1 MDEIQKYVSE
11 QLIDEKMVERRTLPD
26 GREVLIFW
34 VDGEKENT
42 ISKMVTNDGGACCV
56 TYHATNESFIFIDI
70 NIYIK
75 YPAMAEF
82 MMWHE
87 MGHVFHNHAKRR
99 REMKSNGHDFGSDG
113 STPIIPEFEREADN
127 FAYEFGRCP
136 VPTLD
141 EVIEVVKF
149 VRRRD
154 KSSQSQIFIDEMKYT
169 FRNYRGFV

>member
-26 GREVLIFW
+26 GREILIFW
-34 VDGEKENT
+34 VDGEKENA
-42 ISKMVTNDGGACCV
+42 ISKMVTNDGGASCV

-75 YPAMAEF
+75 YPVMAEF

-99 REMKSNGHDFGSDG
+99 REMKSNGHDFGPDG
-113 STPIIPEFEREADN
+113 STPVIPEFEREADN
-127 FAYEFGRCP
+127 FAYDFGRCP

-141 EVIEVVKF
+141 EVMKVQDY
-149 VRRRD
+149 VRRND
-154 KSSQSQIFIDEMKYT
+154 KRTQTLEY
-169 FRNYRGFV
+169 RNMMRYLYRTRFSM

>member
-26 GREVLIFW
+26 GREILIFW
-34 VDGEKENT
+34 VDGEKENA

-99 REMKSNGHDFGSDG
+99 REMKSNGHDFGPDG
-113 STPIIPEFEREADN
+113 RTSIIPEFEQEADN

-136 VPTLD
+136 VPTVD
-141 EVIEVVKF
+141 ELMEVHNY
-149 VRRRD
+149 VRRND
-154 KSSQSQIFIDEMKYT
+154 KWAQTLEY
-169 FRNYRGFV
+169 RNRTRYLLRTHFSL